1 MPQRTDAPTPVDL
14 PQLAGDLRMTVAA
27 LVRRFRQDR
36 TVPQP
41 QLAVLGR
48 LTRKGPQTTSQ
59 LAAYEHVR
67 PQSMAHTVA
76 EMESAGF
83 VRREPDPTDGRQ
95 TLIVLTDSGVAEM
108 EAFSRKGESWVS
120 AAIEEKI
127 PVGEREDLARAVELL
142 GRLVDED

>member
-1 MPQRTDAPTPVDL
+1 MPERTESPASTDL
-14 PQLAGDLRMTVAA
+14 PQLASDLRMTVAA

-59 LAAYEHVR
+59 LAAYERVR

-76 EMESAGF
+76 EMEAAGF

-95 TLIVLTDSGVAEM
+95 TLIVLTPEGVSEM

-120 AAIEEKI
+120 AAIEAKI
-127 PVGEREDLARAVELL
+127 PASERDELARAVELL